1 MCRRFESVSRHFF
14 KRKSNSG
21 LIFAFL
27 FFALRRYLRAAV
39 LSTLG
44 AMVPLFDLTRQ
55 YQLLKPE
62 LEPVVLAQ
70 LESGG
75 YVLGSVVEEFEAMCA
90 REVGVAHT
98 VGVANGTDALQI
110 ALRALGLQA
119 GDEVITTPFSFYSAA
134 EVVADL
140 GAVPVFVDIQP
151 DTFNIDPQAVEAAIT
166 PRTRAL
172 IPVHIFGLP
181 ANMEALR
188 AIARQHDLFIVED
201 CAQAWGATS
210 GGQSVG
216 SLGEAGTFSFFPTK
230 NLGAC
235 GEGGLISTND
245 AGVAEKCRQ
254 LRVHGQ
260 SRRYFYDEIG
270 YNSRLHTLQAAILR
284 VKLPHAREW
293 NTSRRRHAAH
303 YTQLLARTPFQTPFE
318 TPDACHVYHQYTL
331 RVPAEVGRERVMKTL
346 GEREIGHAIYY
357 PHPLHLQPVFS
368 GLGYKVGSLPH
379 AERACEEV
387 LSLPIFPEL
396 RPDEVELVA
405 SALKSIL

>member
-1 MCRRFESVSRHFF
+1 MSAVRFRLQAFS

-21 LIFAFL
+21 STFAFL
-27 FFALRRYLRAAV
+27 FFKSNRYLGVAAV
-39 LSTLG
+39 STLE

-55 YQLLKPE
+55 YQTLKPE
-62 LEPVVLAQ
+62 IEPVVLAQ

-75 YVLGSVVEEFEAMCA
+75 YVLGPVVEEFELLCA
-90 REVGVAHT
+90 RELGVGHT

-110 ALRALGLQA
+110 ALRALGLRA

-134 EVVADL
+134 EVIADL
-140 GAVPVFVDIQP
+140 GAVPVFVDIEA
-151 DTFNIDPQAVEAAIT
+151 DTFNIDPRAVEAAIT

-181 ANMEALR
+181 AKMEALR
-188 AIARQHDLFIVED
+188 AIAKKHDLFIVED
-201 CAQAWGATS
+201 CAQAWGATLD
-210 GGQSVG
+210 GCAAG
-216 SLGEAGTFSFFPTK
+216 SMSEAGTFSFFPTK

-235 GEGGLISTND
+235 GEGGLISTNS
-245 AGVAEKCRQ
+245 AQVAEKCRQ

-270 YNSRLHTLQAAILR
+270 YNSRLHTLQAAILK
-284 VKLPHAREW
+284 VKLPHARQW
-293 NTSRRRHAAH
+293 NASRRRHAAH
-303 YTQLLARTPFQTPFE
+303 YAGLLGDTPFVLPVE
-318 TPDACHVYHQYTL
+318 TPGACHVYHQYTL

-346 GEREIGHAIYY
+346 SEREIGHAIYY
-357 PHPLHLQPVFS
+357 PHPLHLQPVFAH
-368 GLGYKVGSLPH
+368 LGYKAGSLPVV
-379 AERACEEV
+379 ERACEEV

-405 SALKSIL
+405 SALKSVLV